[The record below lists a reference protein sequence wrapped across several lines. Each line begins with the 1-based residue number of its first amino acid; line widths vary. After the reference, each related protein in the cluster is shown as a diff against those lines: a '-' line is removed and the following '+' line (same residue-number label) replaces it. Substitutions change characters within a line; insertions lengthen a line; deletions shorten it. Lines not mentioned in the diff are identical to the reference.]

1 MAKQSSV
8 TKPIINLDEL
18 NFESDGREA
27 PGSTAVVGRLI
38 GAKKLGYNISICPP
52 GKSVCPFHNHRIN
65 EEMFFILEG
74 EGILRFGSQEYPLRK
89 FDFVACPPGGR
100 EVAHQ
105 MINTG
110 KVDLKYL
117 ALSTKIREEV
127 CEYPDSDKV
136 SVFIGEF
143 GSVEYRKIFKAD
155 QEVSYMDGETS
166 DKLRK

>member
-1 MAKQSSV
+1 M
-8 TKPIINLDEL
+8 KPIINIDEL
-18 NFESDGREA
+18 VFESDGPDS
-27 PGSTAVVGRLI
+27 PGHTAVVSDGI
-38 GAKKLGYNISICPP
+38 GAKKLGYNISVCPP

-74 EGILRFGSQEYPLRK
+74 EGLLRFGDKEYPLRK

-117 ALSTKIREEV
+117 ALSTMIPEEV

-136 SVFIGEF
+136 GVFIGKQ
-143 GSVEYRKIFKAD
+143 GKREYRKLFKASED
-155 QEVSYMDGETS
+155 VDYMVGETS
-166 DKLRK
+166 DKLRR

>member
-1 MAKQSSV
+1 M
-8 TKPIINLDEL
+8 KPIINLEEL
-18 NFESDGREA
+18 KFESDGPDS
-27 PGSTAVVGRLI
+27 PGHTAVISDHI
-38 GAKKLGYNISICPP
+38 GAKKLGYNISVCPP

-74 EGILRFGSQEYPLRK
+74 EGILRFGDKEYPLRK

-110 KVDLKYL
+110 TTDLKYL

-136 SVFIGEF
+136 GIFIGDYENM
-143 GSVEYRKIFKAD
+143 EYRKLFRAS
-155 QEVSYMDGETS
+155 QNLPYMDGENS
-166 DKLRK
+166 EKLRR